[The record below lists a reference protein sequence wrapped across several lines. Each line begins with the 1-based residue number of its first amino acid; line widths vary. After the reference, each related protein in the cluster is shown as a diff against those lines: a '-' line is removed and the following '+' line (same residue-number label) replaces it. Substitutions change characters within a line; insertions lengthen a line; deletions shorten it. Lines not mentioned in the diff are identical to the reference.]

1 MHIQRLGSLALM
13 YVQRLTELMTAS
25 DLFRDSIN
33 CSLALM
39 LGSKLPKLMISDV
52 KLRCRRLKLCQ
63 YND

>member
-1 MHIQRLGSLALM
+1 MHIQRLGSLALI

-52 KLRCRRLKLCQ
+52 KLR
-63 YND
+63 